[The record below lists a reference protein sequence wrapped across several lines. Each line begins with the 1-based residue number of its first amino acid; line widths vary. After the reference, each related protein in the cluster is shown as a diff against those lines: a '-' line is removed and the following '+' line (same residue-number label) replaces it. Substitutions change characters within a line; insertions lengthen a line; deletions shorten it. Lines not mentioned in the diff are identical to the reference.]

1 VIYIL
6 KIVVNINRK
15 AIKCILLWRVEYISL
30 NKIVEIM
37 SALAL
42 RACWAMV
49 VDGVTY
55 IILYRIEGCV
65 LHDMIYDWQ
74 LVNLAMLRV
83 FDILR
88 YIP

>member
-1 VIYIL
+1 
-6 KIVVNINRK
+6 
-15 AIKCILLWRVEYISL
+15 
-30 NKIVEIM
+30 M

-42 RACWAMV
+42 RTCWAMV

-74 LVNLAMLRV
+74 LVKLAMLRV
-83 FDILR
+83 FYILR